1 MNKIS
6 SITPYGQ
13 VTIPRSIMRILGL
26 KGGADVAIEIE
37 EGKIILKK
45 VDKNNP
51 GVGLWFWPSKK

>member
-6 SITPYGQ
+6 SITPHGQ

-26 KGGADVAIEIE
+26 KGGSDVAIEIE

-51 GVGLWFWPSKK
+51 GGSLWYWPSKK